1 MYIFERNQKNII
13 KIIKMKEKVK
23 IESVNKISQIYSVD
37 VHCNPLICDVKLDVD
52 KTVSGQS
59 EPMTDVASAKSNAYS
74 KAKAEYKVDLIV
86 DPTYIIR
93 TTFSNLFFELLA
105 KITLGFAKFG
115 VRYVVTISGYAGY
128 YTNPRS
134 YYDHQKM
141 QLEDL
146 SEAINLAGDTDAR
159 ALRVLKTV
167 LQPEHTSSASSITQG
182 SSLFSKGKGLLSK
195 IPVIGKFF

>member
-1 MYIFERNQKNII
+1 
-13 KIIKMKEKVK
+13 MKEKVK
-23 IESVNKISQIYSVD
+23 IESVNKISQIFSVD

-59 EPMTDVASAKSNAYS
+59 EPMTDIASAKSNAYS

-93 TTFSNLFFELLA
+93 TTFSNLFFEILA
-105 KITLGFAKFG
+105 KLTAGIVKFG

-134 YYDHQKM
+134 YYDYQKM

-146 SEAINLAGDTDAR
+146 SEAIHLAGDTDAR

-167 LQPEHTSSASSITQG
+167 LQPEHTSSASSITKG
-182 SSLFSKGKGLLSK
+182 SSLFSKGKGLLGK
-195 IPVIGKFF
+195 IPVVGKFF